1 MNTTEFSQKIKAKY
15 PQYKGV
21 DDATLVNIIIEKY
34 PQYKSQISDLPA
46 FGSETIADVKQFVTD
61 LKNNASEL
69 NTKIAEANQRKV
81 AGTQSGLH
89 TEIQNILNT
98 LGFAAEGVGDVFK
111 GGVKALLPAKNEEK
125 VKENLS
131 TLVNNP
137 IVDSIRNIANKDAE
151 KDSGRQAQGGVFGN
165 IADKSGT
172 IFQKYDELKQS
183 NPSMAGDIDALK
195 GLTNFLLLF
204 VGGEGV
210 DAGAPALKSSVNITA
225 NELKTAVKEGV
236 ETAGGA
242 INKIAQNAGSTTEEL
257 GSKIGDFIAPE
268 LDDRTITILKET
280 PRSKIDEYVEIAE
293 QASKDPRKL
302 TPFEVVGN
310 KLSDATKYLQKMRDA
325 AGKAKSDIVHG
336 LRHGLDLFETK
347 PYVNKLVSLKNSL
360 SIDSDKKFVQNLI
373 NRLNETKSAGSADSF
388 VDDVQDMLY
397 RGSKDMT
404 IPSGSA
410 LEKQIRGVLGEI
422 NTALKNQL
430 PKEYAAKNLEF
441 SRLTKAINSLNRSLG
456 EVVDGTAVR
465 GAGLIKQFFSP
476 SGSKAKELFDFIKTQ
491 TGIDLAQ
498 DATLAKYA
506 MELFN
511 DSRAK
516 SILEGL
522 PTSREGVVNK
532 VIDFMVDKT
541 GLGEGIQKAIRKASI
556 SNAKDLAK

>member
-373 NRLNETKSAGSADSF
+373 NRLNETKSAGSADSL
-388 VDDVQDMLY
+388 VDDFSFEESGYERGKYYWKAQTLY
-397 RGSKDMT
+397 DYVK
-404 IPSGSA
+404 
-410 LEKQIRGVLGEI
+410 KKK
-422 NTALKNQL
+422 LKPFKL
-430 PKEYAAKNLEF
+430 PL
-441 SRLTKAINSLNRSLG
+441 
-456 EVVDGTAVR
+456 AV
-465 GAGLIKQFFSP
+465 S
-476 SGSKAKELFDFIKTQ
+476 
-491 TGIDLAQ
+491 
-498 DATLAKYA
+498 
-506 MELFN
+506 
-511 DSRAK
+511 
-516 SILEGL
+516 
-522 PTSREGVVNK
+522 
-532 VIDFMVDKT
+532 
-541 GLGEGIQKAIRKASI
+541 
-556 SNAKDLAK
+556 